1 LIDGQKEVS
10 PIRHSILKCRFLH
23 SLLLFMVALHV
34 TGLAVA
40 ADDSQGIRIQGSGVP
55 PHLGFACCDHGIE
68 EAQTLFANPAVIS
81 ALQNL
86 HAEVAVAILD
96 FSPQRADIVRRL
108 NQQGIPVVAW
118 IMLSKEQGYY
128 LNADN
133 APEAVA
139 RISDFDQWTRSQD
152 LQWAAVG
159 LDVEPNFSQ
168 LIELRSHRWQLA
180 TTLLGRIL
188 DGGRILR
195 AQKAY
200 STLIRQIQSRG
211 YRIQIYEM
219 PYVPAERSVHSSL
232 PDRLLG
238 TVNVHGDEDYLMLYT
253 SYARAIGAGMI
264 WSLGPHAQSIGIG
277 STEGNAAAGSGSG
290 PLDWTEFS
298 RDLIVASHFT
308 TRIGVYDLEGC
319 VRQGFL
325 PRLKAMDWG
334 QSVVI
339 PAASIRRAERLGF
352 VARCV
357 LWLASNS
364 PWLLALGLLLIA
376 WIMWRRRNRNRLSAS

>member
-1 LIDGQKEVS
+1 MAVLVPS
-10 PIRHSILKCRFLH
+10 
-23 SLLLFMVALHV
+23 
-34 TGLAVA
+34 LAVA
-40 ADDSQGIRIQGSGVP
+40 ADDSQGIRIQGPGVP

-68 EAQTLFANPAVIS
+68 EAHNLFADPAVIS

-86 HAEVAVAILD
+86 HAEVTIAILD

-128 LNADN
+128 LNADD
-133 APEAVA
+133 APEAAA
-139 RISDFDQWTRSQD
+139 RISDFEQWTSAQA
-152 LQWAAVG
+152 LHWAAIG
-159 LDVEPNFSQ
+159 LDIEPNFSR
-168 LIELRSHRWQLA
+168 LAELRSHRWRLA

-188 DGGRILR
+188 DGGRILH

-200 STLIRQIQSRG
+200 SALIGQIQSRG
-211 YRIQIYEM
+211 YPVQIYEM
-219 PYVPAERSVHSSL
+219 PYVPAERSVRSSL

-238 TVNVHGDEDYLMLYT
+238 TLNVHGNEDYLMLYT

-264 WSLGPHAQSIGIG
+264 WSLGPHAQGIGIG
-277 STEGNAAAGSGSG
+277 VTDGDATAGSGSG

-325 PRLKAMDWG
+325 PRLTAMDWS

-339 PAASIRRAERLGF
+339 PTASIRRAERVGF
-352 VARCV
+352 VVRCV

-364 PWLLALGLLLIA
+364 LWLLALGLLLIA
-376 WIMWRRRNRNRLSAS
+376 WLMWRRRNRLNAS

>member
-1 LIDGQKEVS
+1 MAG
-10 PIRHSILKCRFLH
+10 
-23 SLLLFMVALHV
+23 HV

-40 ADDSQGIRIQGSGVP
+40 ADDSQGIRVQGPGVP

-68 EAQTLFANPAVIS
+68 EAQTLFTDPAVIS

-86 HAEVAVAILD
+86 HAEVAIAIQD
-96 FSPQRADIVRRL
+96 FSSQRADIVRRL

-133 APEAVA
+133 APEAAA
-139 RISDFDQWTRSQD
+139 RISDFEQWTSGQR
-152 LQWAAVG
+152 LKWTAVG
-159 LDVEPNFSQ
+159 LDIEPNFSQ
-168 LIELRSHRWQLA
+168 LADLRSHRWRLA

-195 AQKAY
+195 AQKVY
-200 STLIRQIQSRG
+200 SALIGQIQSRG
-211 YRIQIYEM
+211 YPVQIYEM
-219 PYVPAERSVHSSL
+219 PYIPAERSVHSSL

-238 TVNVHGDEDYLMLYT
+238 TLNVHADEDYLMLYT

-264 WSLGPHAQSIGIG
+264 WSLGPHAQAIGIG
-277 STEGNAAAGSGSG
+277 ITEGDAAAGSGSG

-308 TRIGVYDLEGC
+308 THIGVYDLEGC

-325 PRLKAMDWG
+325 SRLTTMDWS
-334 QSVVI
+334 QSVII
-339 PAASIRRAERLGF
+339 PTASVRRAERLGF
-352 VARCV
+352 VVRCM

-364 PWLLALGLLLIA
+364 LWLFALGLLLIA
-376 WIMWRRRNRNRLSAS
+376 WIIWRRRKRLNAS

>member
-1 LIDGQKEVS
+1 MVRGKEVTS
-10 PIRHSILKCRFLH
+10 IRHSILKCRFLR
-23 SLLLFMVALHV
+23 SLLLFMAAGHV

-40 ADDSQGIRIQGSGVP
+40 AGKSPGILIQGPGVP
-55 PHLGFACCDHGIE
+55 PHLGFACCDRTIE
-68 EAQTLFANPAVIS
+68 EASTLFADPTVIS

-86 HAEVAVAILD
+86 HAEVAIAILD
-96 FSPQRADIVRRL
+96 FSQQRADIVRRL

-133 APEAVA
+133 APEAAA
-139 RISDFDQWTRSQD
+139 RISDFEQWTSAQG
-152 LQWAAVG
+152 LHWSAVG
-159 LDVEPNFSQ
+159 LDIEPNFSQ
-168 LIELRSHRWQLA
+168 LAELRNHRWRLT

-188 DGGRILR
+188 DGSRILR

-200 STLIRQIQSRG
+200 TALIGQIQSHG
-211 YRIQIYEM
+211 YPIQIYEM
-219 PYVPAERSVHSSL
+219 PYIPAERSVHSSL
-232 PDRLLG
+232 PDQLLG
-238 TVNVHGDEDYLMLYT
+238 TLNVHGDEDYLMLYT

-264 WSLGPHAQSIGIG
+264 WSLGPHAQGIGIG
-277 STEGNAAAGSGSG
+277 VTEGNTAAGSGSG

-325 PRLKAMDWG
+325 PRLTTMDWS

-339 PAASIRRAERLGF
+339 PTASVRRAERLGF
-352 VARCV
+352 VVRFV
-357 LWLASNS
+357 LWLVSNS
-364 PWLLALGLLLIA
+364 LWLFAFALLLIA
-376 WIMWRRRNRNRLSAS
+376 WIMWRRRNRINAS

>member
-1 LIDGQKEVS
+1 LVDGKGGTS
-10 PIRHSILKCRFLH
+10 IRHSILKCCFLR
-23 SLLLFMVALHV
+23 SLLLFIVAGHV
-34 TGLAVA
+34 TGLALA
-40 ADDSQGIRIQGSGVP
+40 ADDSQGIRVQGSGVP
-55 PHLGFACCDHGIE
+55 PHLGFACCDRSIE
-68 EAQTLFANPAVIS
+68 EAQTLFADPAAIS
-81 ALQNL
+81 SLQTL
-86 HAEVAVAILD
+86 HAEVAIAILD

-133 APEAVA
+133 APEAA
-139 RISDFDQWTRSQD
+139 RRISDFEQWTSAHG
-152 LQWAAVG
+152 LQWSAVG
-159 LDVEPNFSQ
+159 LDIEPNFSQ
-168 LIELRSHRWQLA
+168 LAELRSHRWRLT

-200 STLIRQIQSRG
+200 SALIGQIQSRG
-211 YRIQIYEM
+211 YPVQIYEM
-219 PYVPAERSVHSSL
+219 PYIPAERSVHSSL
-232 PDRLLG
+232 PDRVLG
-238 TVNVHGDEDYLMLYT
+238 TLNVKGDEDYLMLYT

-264 WSLGPHAQSIGIG
+264 WSLGPHAQGIG
-277 STEGNAAAGSGSG
+277 VGITEGDTTAGSGSG

-308 TRIGVYDLEGC
+308 TLIGVYDLEGC

-325 PRLKAMDWG
+325 PRLTAMDWS
-334 QSVVI
+334 QSVLI
-339 PAASIRRAERLGF
+339 PTASIRRAERFGF
-352 VARCV
+352 VVRCM

-364 PWLLALGLLLIA
+364 LWLLALGLLLIA
-376 WIMWRRRNRNRLSAS
+376 WIIWRRRNRLNAS